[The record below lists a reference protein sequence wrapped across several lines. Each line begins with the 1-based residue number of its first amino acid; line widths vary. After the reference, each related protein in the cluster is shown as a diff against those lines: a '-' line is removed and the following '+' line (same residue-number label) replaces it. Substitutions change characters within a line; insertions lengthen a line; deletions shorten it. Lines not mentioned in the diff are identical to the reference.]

1 MFVYIFDF
9 ISNITDFINNSNYT
23 YVDDEDLTLMVPQ
36 NSNIMVFSDQLFEYY
51 PNSSDIEIETE
62 ADVVGLSIMIAM
74 VGLLCCACGYL
85 MHKVDSK
92 KRIVELEIPPS
103 YTIKDV

>member
-23 YVDDEDLTLMVPQ
+23 YVDDEDLTLMVPR

-51 PNSSDIEIETE
+51 PNSSGFEDETE
-62 ADVVGLSIMIAM
+62 VDPVGLSIMIAM

>member
-1 MFVYIFDF
+1 MFVYIYDLV
-9 ISNITDFINNSNYT
+9 SNITDFIKNSNYT

-51 PNSSDIEIETE
+51 TNDTDEVIETQV
-62 ADVVGLSIMIAM
+62 DILGLTIMIS
-74 VGLLCCACGYL
+74 LLSLFCCACCYL

-92 KRIVELEIPPS
+92 KRTIELEIPPS

>member
-1 MFVYIFDF
+1 MFVYIYDLV
-9 ISNITDFINNSNYT
+9 SNITYFIKNSNYT

-36 NSNIMVFSDQLFEYY
+36 NSNVMVFSDQLFEYY
-51 PNSSDIEIETE
+51 TNDTDEDIETQ
-62 ADVVGLSIMIAM
+62 ADILGLTIMIS
-74 VGLLCCACGYL
+74 LLSLFCCACGYL

-92 KRIVELEIPPS
+92 KRTIELEIPPS